1 MHPRDSVGALPQR
14 PADDCPARVE
24 HGPPTRPV
32 CLANL
37 WCGGITASGRG
48 RRGGGCEADN
58 GGGGRVVPGPPGDG
72 EIQTLDTYGAKQ
84 GTPHHHHPC
93 VREFTPRSHTQ
104 GGLPAFEAWS
114 SFVSHLHD
122 FICREGHACVPRAY
136 VCYDDGYPLGQTV
149 ANVRTLKTF
158 VKNAPGR
165 VSILDT
171 VGFVWD
177 KEDEKWERF
186 LVELRRFEL
195 REGHCRVERG
205 HVTPSGFRLGAA
217 MSNVRERFDF
227 YAHPDRQAEYE
238 ALDADFASVYSND
251 EGKAKWHEFLEAFT
265 AFRDREGHA
274 RVPQNHREAGYALG
288 RNVNNMRSL
297 GYFLSDEPERL
308 RMMLDM
314 GFVFYARSEAENQ
327 RRRSFLH
334 HRVEAGL
341 GWAKVPGKE
350 SWPGPA
356 DAEAGWKST
365 PGFVAW
371 S

>member
-1 MHPRDSVGALPQR
+1 MPR
-14 PADDCPARVE
+14 
-24 HGPPTRPV
+24 T
-32 CLANL
+32 
-37 WCGGITASGRG
+37 
-48 RRGGGCEADN
+48 
-58 GGGGRVVPGPPGDG
+58 
-72 EIQTLDTYGAKQ
+72 
-84 GTPHHHHPC
+84 
-93 VREFTPRSHTQ
+93 
-104 GGLPAFEAWS
+104 
-114 SFVSHLHD
+114 
-122 FICREGHACVPRAY
+122 Y
-136 VCYDDGYPLGQTV
+136 VCGADGYPLGQTV

-158 VKNAPGR
+158 VKHAPGR

-205 HVTPSGFRLGAA
+205 HTTPSGFRLGAA

-227 YAHPDRQAEYE
+227 YAHPNRQAEYE
-238 ALDADFASVYSND
+238 ALDADFATVYSND

-297 GYFLSDEPERL
+297 GYFLLDEPERL
-308 RMMLDM
+308 SMVLDM

-327 RRRSFLH
+327 RRRNFLR
-334 HRVEAGL
+334 HRCEAGR

-350 SWPGPA
+350 SWPGPV
-356 DAEAGWKST
+356 DEGWKSR
-365 PGFVAW
+365 PGVVAW